1 MSNPEL
7 INKNIPGVEMDDTGE
22 YIRITDPEVFEKW
35 IVDGDWR
42 NEKHFFE
49 DTGCEI
55 SDLLNKW
62 FTVVH
67 SRVYLKDD
75 EEDQFMLNNYPL

>member
-1 MSNPEL
+1 MTNPEL
-7 INKNIPGVEMDDTGE
+7 INENIPGVEIDDTGE

-35 IVDGDWR
+35 ILDGDWESEEDFR
-42 NEKHFFE
+42 S
-49 DTGCEI
+49 DTGCSI
-55 SDLLNKW
+55 YSLLNKW

-75 EEDQFMLNNYPL
+75 ENIFMMGL